1 MASQSSD
8 LSPNGFDFSDIDF
21 EANSSSQALE
31 TSPSLTPRYSSPPVP
46 DATPIEIAAK
56 RTSSIWD
63 HCYFPRT
70 TIVRDN
76 RKRSIWRC
84 AYCTQV
90 YMESGGTKNARAHL
104 RSKHSR
110 QIKTTHDVRI
120 GGYQERI
127 NMSEFRVNTQN
138 IEYKRRRLD
147 NTTDTNS
154 INPAVLED
162 LYVAWITSCGIP
174 FEMVTREEFRA

>member
-1 MASQSSD
+1 MASQSPD
-8 LSPNGFDFSDIDF
+8 LSPGLYFSDIDF
-21 EANSSSQALE
+21 EACSSSQALG
-31 TSPSLTPRYSSPPVP
+31 TSPLLTSRYSSPPLP
-46 DATPIEIAAK
+46 DATPVETAAK

-63 HCYFPRT
+63 HCYFPRA

-90 YMESGGTKNARAHL
+90 YTESGGTKNARAHL

-120 GGYQERI
+120 GGYQEHI
-127 NMSEFRVNTQN
+127 DMSEFHVNARN
-138 IEYKRRRLD
+138 LEHRRRRLE
-147 NTTDTNS
+147 NETDTNS

-162 LYVAWITSCGIP
+162 LYVTWITSCGIP
-174 FEMVTREEFRA
+174 FEMVTRDEFCA

>member
-8 LSPNGFDFSDIDF
+8 LSPGLDFSDIDF
-21 EANSSSQALE
+21 EASSSSQALG
-31 TSPSLTPRYSSPPVP
+31 TSPSLTSRYSSPPLP
-46 DATPIEIAAK
+46 DATPVETAAK
-56 RTSSIWD
+56 RTSSIRD
-63 HCYFPRT
+63 HCYFPRA

-90 YMESGGTKNARAHL
+90 YPESGGTKNARAHL

-127 NMSEFRVNTQN
+127 DMSEFRVNAQN
-138 IEYKRRRLD
+138 LEHKRR
-147 NTTDTNS
+147 
-154 INPAVLED
+154 
-162 LYVAWITSCGIP
+162 
-174 FEMVTREEFRA
+174 